1 MEKSAPLI
9 LSVKRQKKVHWKAVY
24 ALQNTRQ
31 VKMCM
36 EFVTSQVK
44 VLKTENDFSL
54 NLEYYF

>member
-1 MEKSAPLI
+1 MPY
-9 LSVKRQKKVHWKAVY
+9 RD
-24 ALQNTRQ
+24 TRQ

-44 VLKTENDFSL
+44 VLKTENDFPL